1 MNNWLRDPI
10 VWLVVGI
17 ALLVT
22 GIVIGIML
30 IASIKKKKKEKC
42 FWLVATIFFRKSRK
56 ECGNI

>member
-10 VWLVVGI
+10 VWLVAGI

-30 IASIKKKKKEKC
+30 IASIAKGKAMSQQTVDK
-42 FWLVATIFFRKSRK
+42 
-56 ECGNI
+56 